1 MKQQEEISMKRISQ
15 ENLSTAI
22 EKRAREDIEA
32 CNIGGASIL
41 VAQDGNVVYKQHFS
55 NADLPGDA
63 VSDRTLFR
71 LASMTK
77 PITAVAAMIL
87 VDRGLLS
94 PEDTVD
100 KFYGK
105 FSSMKLW
112 GSDTEI
118 PTKITVEHLLTHTSG
133 ISSRDV
139 WSETVKQ
146 MTAENVADVESFLDF
161 LADQPLAFI
170 PGTEQAYSGIG
181 SFSVLTG
188 IIQKVTDMPFPAFL
202 EKEIFEPCN
211 MIDTTFEPSDEQ
223 WARLITM
230 HNKKDGKSIVGK
242 TYDRCVIE
250 YFPTQNPLGGGGLI
264 SSLHDYLNFA
274 SILLCGG
281 VFDGKRILSETA
293 VAEISRPRVK
303 RNTDYWGYG
312 VRVVADEGRPLPVG
326 TYGWSGM
333 YGSHFWIDP
342 GNKIIGIYMKNSRF
356 DGGSGAKTSKNFE
369 KDVYSCLS
377 DE

>member
-1 MKQQEEISMKRISQ
+1 MKHLSQ
-15 ENLSTAI
+15 ENLATTI
-22 EKRAREDIEA
+22 EKRALEDIEA
-32 CNIGGASIL
+32 CNIGGVSIL
-41 VAQDGNVVYKQHFS
+41 VAQDGDIIYKGHFS
-55 NADLPGDA
+55 NTDLGDA

-77 PITAVAAMIL
+77 PITAVATMIL
-87 VDRGLLS
+87 ADRGLLS

-105 FSSMKLW
+105 FSSVKLL
-112 GSDTEI
+112 GSETKI

-133 ISSRDV
+133 IGSRDV

-146 MTAENVADVESFLDF
+146 MTAENIADVEIFVDL

-181 SFSVLTG
+181 AFSVLTG
-188 IIQKVTDMPFPAFL
+188 IIQKVTDMPFPEFL
-202 EKEIFEPCN
+202 KKEIFELCA
-211 MIDTTFEPSDEQ
+211 MTDTTFEPSDEQ

-230 HNKKDGKSIVGK
+230 HNKKDGKSTVGK

-264 SSLHDYLNFA
+264 SSLSDYLNFA
-274 SILLCGG
+274 SMLLCGG
-281 VFDGKRILSETA
+281 VFDGKRILSENA
-293 VAEISRPRVK
+293 IAEMSRPRVK
-303 RNTDYWGYG
+303 RSTDYWGYG
-312 VRVVADEGRPLPVG
+312 VRVVADEGRVLPVG
-326 TYGWSGM
+326 SYGWSGM

-342 GNKIIGIYMKNSRF
+342 SNKIIGIYMKNSRF
-356 DGGSGAKTSKNFE
+356 DGGSGAKTSRNFE
-369 KDVYSCLS
+369 KDVYACLF
-377 DE
+377 DK